1 MSARQRKKEAK
12 QERQKGPGSKK
23 KPKDSDQ
30 LWKIVVAFIVIIAIA
45 TAAIYLVRS
54 KTPQTVNVK
63 TDETEPKRPKEKP
76 GKTKTSSKSQTNK
89 KAQDKPKEKATK
101 KASQETII
109 TNSYDKTISKELD
122 EAEKLLKTRKH
133 EKAKRAFEKLVK
145 DHPASPRATHGLAK
159 SLDELADVMRSNE
172 ILQEAID
179 TYGKVGKV
187 KDCPMPLKRMAV
199 LRQAERV
206 SFLGKAYIAVH
217 VLESLAAELPDD
229 LEVWNKLGV
238 QCLLNGNQGRAKKA
252 FKQALNINPNGGFAL
267 VHMGFIIKSESKYEE
282 AIPLLQKGIATGEPG
297 VDDSRFY
304 FHLGDAFYRT
314 GKHKEAYEVFDE
326 GAKHGHFLSTM
337 QRSIYNAQ
345 APLRAKPFWEPK
357 ETPYHNYLK
366 YGLHFE

>member
-1 MSARQRKKEAK
+1 LNGLNRYIIYNLNYGQNSLPLFEINIYFVYICI
-12 QERQKGPGSKK
+12 GPGSKK

-45 TAAIYLVRS
+45 TAAVYLVKS
-54 KTPQTVNVK
+54 KNPQTENVK
-63 TDETEPKRPKEKP
+63 TDETEPKPPKEKP

-89 KAQDKPKEKATK
+89 KAQDKPKEKAAK
-101 KASQETII
+101 KASQETI
-109 TNSYDKTISKELD
+109 TNIYDRTISKELD

-145 DHPASPRATHGLAK
+145 DHPASPRAMHGLAK

-179 TYGKVGKV
+179 TYEKVGKV

-217 VLESLAAELPDD
+217 ILESLAAELPDD
-229 LEVWNKLGV
+229 LEVWNKVGV

-252 FKQALNINPNGGFAL
+252 FKQ
-267 VHMGFIIKSESKYEE
+267 VDFIINYH
-282 AIPLLQKGIATGEPG
+282 LL
-297 VDDSRFY
+297 
-304 FHLGDAFYRT
+304 
-314 GKHKEAYEVFDE
+314 
-326 GAKHGHFLSTM
+326 
-337 QRSIYNAQ
+337 
-345 APLRAKPFWEPK
+345 
-357 ETPYHNYLK
+357 
-366 YGLHFE
+366 